1 MTTTDRIAQV
11 EKMREI
17 IRGERERWQ
26 LALDNITGRE
36 QLGTP
41 ITYRRFEHSLGD
53 DRGRF
58 YLWLG
63 STVTLLM
70 PRAAWE
76 LLYEDFVMVE
86 DDRDEHDNSA
96 PADVQ

>member
-1 MTTTDRIAQV
+1 MTPERLAQI
-11 EKMREI
+11 EQMREI
-17 IRGERERWQ
+17 HRAERNRWQ
-26 LALDNITGRE
+26 VALDTITDRE
-36 QLGTP
+36 PPGTP